1 MAKDSLFFCFVL
13 LSAATLAIPLP
24 DAHPLRS
31 SLHGWSHSTQP
42 APAPDASVTAH
53 EAPLRFS
60 ESRTPITSDWVL
72 SPPPPFSIM
81 EHAMVPVA
89 CDSSIS
95 YPPGTA
101 ASIILIGGSN
111 ASGAASASVISFD
124 VGRRLWRAL
133 QPLPHP
139 REAAMAVFS
148 QSWGGVVVCGGR
160 CRCCIVFSNNRH
172 LRMFFAE
179 SPNFWNSAFASCLY
193 VYLHPRSQQFRLF
206 ISAAVDVLDP
216 PRAKYGLDRA
226 RRARHASGAVH
237 SSARI
242 MRLSGIIR

>member
-1 MAKDSLFFCFVL
+1 MKVKYCGNSVVIQCLHWNRYKAPPDAGTSRYFPPLATRTAACAFETAGTPISPALLSDFFLMAKDSLFFCFVL

-42 APAPDASVTAH
+42 APAPDAPVTAH
-53 EAPLRFS
+53 EALLRSS

-95 YPPGTA
+95 YPLGTT

-111 ASGAASASVISFD
+111 ASGAASAFVISFD

-139 REAAMAVFS
+139 RQAAMAVFS

-160 CRCCIVFSNNRH
+160 CCCCIC
-172 LRMFFAE
+172 LLQQPPFA
-179 SPNFWNSAFASCLY
+179 N
-193 VYLHPRSQQFRLF
+193 
-206 ISAAVDVLDP
+206 VLC
-216 PRAKYGLDRA
+216 
-226 RRARHASGAVH
+226 
-237 SSARI
+237 
-242 MRLSGIIR
+242 